1 MAIEPTGVQLNE
13 SHRTVD
19 DFITQKYI
27 MPLLRDEATRNRLIA
42 EHRANPIGAPA
53 HNGRP
58 AIEHSPDLIR
68 VIDKLR
74 RAPMKGKYVS
84 VVIENFA
91 DYRIGIVSGVRGEPI
106 KMLDG
111 SFSSQ
116 DACEHGIF
124 LKRIGD
130 LLQKYGATEP
140 APKRAGR
147 WKSL

>member
-42 EHRANPIGAPA
+42 EHRANPVGAAP

-58 AIEHSPDLIR
+58 AIEHSADLIR

-74 RAPMKGKYVS
+74 RAPMKNKYVIM
-84 VVIENFA
+84 VIENFA
-91 DYRIGIVSGVRGEPI
+91 DYRIGIVSGVRGAPI
-106 KMLDG
+106 KILEG

-140 APKRAGR
+140 PPKRTGG
-147 WKSL
+147 WK

>member
-42 EHRANPIGAPA
+42 EHRSNPIGTPPR
-53 HNGRP
+53 NGHP
-58 AIEHSPDLIR
+58 SIGHSEELIR
-68 VIDKLR
+68 VIDKFR

-84 VVIENFA
+84 VVMENFA
-91 DYRIGIVSGVRGEPI
+91 DYRIGILSGVRGEPL
-106 KMLDG
+106 KLLDG

-130 LLQKYGATEP
+130 LLHKYGVAEP
-140 APKRAGR
+140 TPRKRPGG
-147 WKSL
+147 WK